1 MVDGGLCL
9 TGNLGEQY
17 PSRGTRGGQSFV
29 RAASQGRG
37 REESHRQLVRD
48 MALHVRAE
56 RPTSGGA
63 ELSKIKAHRNE
74 SLTSGLYH
82 PLHLPS

>member
-1 MVDGGLCL
+1 MSELRHKGEGG
-9 TGNLGEQY
+9 
-17 PSRGTRGGQSFV
+17 
-29 RAASQGRG
+29 
-37 REESHRQLVRD
+37 EESHRQLERD
-48 MALHVRAE
+48 MALHVRAK

-74 SLTSGLYH
+74 SLTSSLCH